1 MFCVKVLIKAQNL
14 IKNILKYN
22 TLFLIFNA
30 LLIHFT
36 IFVCLSYFMS
46 EKNFNLPK
54 ILLFLSLSIKIKIR
68 SSSFQDGFIIESL
81 FFFFFER
88 PNSSTIY

>member
-1 MFCVKVLIKAQNL
+1 
-14 IKNILKYN
+14 
-22 TLFLIFNA
+22 
-30 LLIHFT
+30 
-36 IFVCLSYFMS
+36 MS

-81 FFFFFER
+81 FFFFLRGQTHRQFIE
-88 PNSSTIY
+88 